1 MKHSIYEIYISYMSG
16 SIKKTNLNEVTVNV
30 LQNITMLYISILQLV
45 VVIYQDSNVPNFL
58 NSITI
63 S

>member
-1 MKHSIYEIYISYMSG
+1 MSG

-30 LQNITMLYISILQLV
+30 LQNITMLYTSILQLV

>member
-1 MKHSIYEIYISYMSG
+1 MSG

-30 LQNITMLYISILQLV
+30 LQNITMLYISILQNV

>member
-1 MKHSIYEIYISYMSG
+1 MSG

-30 LQNITMLYISILQLV
+30 LQNIPMLYISILQLV

>member
-1 MKHSIYEIYISYMSG
+1 MSG

-58 NSITI
+58 NSLTI

>member
-1 MKHSIYEIYISYMSG
+1 MSG

-58 NSITI
+58 NSIAI

>member
-1 MKHSIYEIYISYMSG
+1 MSG

-45 VVIYQDSNVPNFL
+45 VVMYQDSNVPNFL

>member
-1 MKHSIYEIYISYMSG
+1 MSG

-45 VVIYQDSNVPNFL
+45 VAIYQDSNVPNFL

>member
-1 MKHSIYEIYISYMSG
+1 MSG

-58 NSITI
+58 NTITI

>member
-1 MKHSIYEIYISYMSG
+1 MSG

-30 LQNITMLYISILQLV
+30 LQNIMMLYISILQLV

>member
-1 MKHSIYEIYISYMSG
+1 MSG

-45 VVIYQDSNVPNFL
+45 VVIYQDSNVTNFL
-58 NSITI
+58 NSITL

>member
-1 MKHSIYEIYISYMSG
+1 MSG

-30 LQNITMLYISILQLV
+30 LQNITMLHISILQLV

>member
-1 MKHSIYEIYISYMSG
+1 MSG

-30 LQNITMLYISILQLV
+30 LQNITMLFISILKLV

>member
-1 MKHSIYEIYISYMSG
+1 MSG

-45 VVIYQDSNVPNFL
+45 VVIYQDSNVTNFL

>member
-1 MKHSIYEIYISYMSG
+1 MSG

-30 LQNITMLYISILQLV
+30 LQNITMLYISILQLI

>member
-1 MKHSIYEIYISYMSG
+1 MSG

-45 VVIYQDSNVPNFL
+45 VVIYQDSNVPSFL

>member
-1 MKHSIYEIYISYMSG
+1 MSG

>member
-1 MKHSIYEIYISYMSG
+1 MSG

-45 VVIYQDSNVPNFL
+45 VVIYQDSNIPNFL

>member
-1 MKHSIYEIYISYMSG
+1 MSG
-16 SIKKTNLNEVTVNV
+16 SIKKTNLNEVTVNA